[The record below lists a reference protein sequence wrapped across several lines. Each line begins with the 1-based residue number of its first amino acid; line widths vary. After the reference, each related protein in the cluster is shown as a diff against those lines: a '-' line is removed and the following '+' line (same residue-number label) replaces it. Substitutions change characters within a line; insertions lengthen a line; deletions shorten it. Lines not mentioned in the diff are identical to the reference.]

1 MRWKTPASALLALA
15 FLIPA
20 APAVAQAQSPGLDAA
35 CQTVERKVYKDIRS
49 LYTIDLDTAAIVEV
63 RLLAARILHEA
74 DTNKL
79 TVLPGALQERLN
91 GTSDDLRAFLKTD
104 AQRIWTTD
112 LRIGVGQTMTG
123 AGVNVRAA
131 AQKTLDTG
139 TVEAFLAYLNDGVY
153 AGRALDCAAQPTPTP
168 TSQPTPTPS
177 ASPSATTT
185 VAPTPSSSDSA
196 GASGGDGGGLPVT
209 GADTATV
216 ASVGGAL
223 LLLGGAGYLIG
234 RRRRSRFVA

>member
-1 MRWKTPASALLALA
+1 MQLKIPASVLLALA

-20 APAVAQAQSPGLDAA
+20 EPAVAQAQSPGLDAA
-35 CQTVERKVYKDIRS
+35 CQTVERKVYEDIRE

-74 DTNKL
+74 TTNKL

-139 TVEAFLAYLNDGVY
+139 TVDAYLAYLNDDVY
-153 AGRALDCAAQPTPTP
+153 AARALDCATQPTPTSRPTPTP
-168 TSQPTPTPS
+168 T

-185 VAPTPSSSDSA
+185 VAPTPTSSNSP

-209 GADTATV
+209 GAGTATV

-223 LLLGGAGYLIG
+223 LLLGGVGYLIG